1 MSKKVDKTMEAQYR
15 EILSRKGIDLDSCR
29 VLGFIFPSTMGQEL
43 FHFCIMAEKAKYVL
57 YDGNGP
63 SCNIIIGR
71 DEKTREIEDLALN
84 NGGKRVVPKMR

>member
-29 VLGFIFPSTMGQEL
+29 VLGFSFSSFEEQSK
-43 FHFCIMAEKAKYVL
+43 FHYALMAIKADYAL

-63 SCNIIIGR
+63 LCTIIIGR

>member
-1 MSKKVDKTMEAQYR
+1 MSKKVDRTMEAQYR
-15 EILSRKGIDLDSCR
+15 EILSRKRMDLDSCR
-29 VLGFIFPSTMGQEL
+29 VLGFSFPSFGAQAR
-43 FHFCIMAEKAKYVL
+43 FHYALMAIKADYAL

-63 SCNIIIGR
+63 LCTIIIGR